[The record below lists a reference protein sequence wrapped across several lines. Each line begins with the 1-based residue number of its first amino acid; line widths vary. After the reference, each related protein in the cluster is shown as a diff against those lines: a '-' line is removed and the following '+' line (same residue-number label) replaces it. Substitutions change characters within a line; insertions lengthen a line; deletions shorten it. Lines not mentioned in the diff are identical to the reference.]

1 MTTCT
6 ILDAEI
12 LSFGGGVNSTALA
25 ILLVNRGW
33 RGHIVFSDTSCEHP
47 ETYCYMRMF
56 EAEWLQPRGLEI
68 TVLKGMPWQRMRGGI
83 GLVERCERDHLIPMP
98 AVRWCTYE
106 YKSEPLARYA
116 EHIGAERML
125 IGIAADEAHRQKD
138 RICPLVDEGITR
150 KGCIEIIKAEGLD
163 VPQKSGCY
171 ICPFMRTSQWRELW
185 ERHPDLYERAARL
198 EELSSEKRG
207 RFATFDPDG
216 KRTLRDLA
224 RGFSAQSTMF
234 DPDDWEG
241 LMEYKPCMC
250 TL

>member
-6 ILDAEI
+6 ILDPEI

-33 RGHIVFSDTSCEHP
+33 RGHIVMADTGAEHL

-56 EAEWLQPRGLEI
+56 EAEWLKPRRLEI
-68 TVLKGMPWQRMRGGI
+68 TMLKGLPWQRVHGGETLI
-83 GLVERCERDHLIPMP
+83 EHCERRALIPMS
-98 AVRWCTYE
+98 AVRWCTVDW
-106 YKSEPLARYA
+106 KIDPLARYA
-116 EHIGAERML
+116 QHIGAERML

-171 ICPFMRTSQWRELW
+171 ICPFMRTSQWRGLW
-185 ERHPDLYERAARL
+185 ERHPDLYERAAKL

-224 RGFSAQSTMF
+224 RGFKSQSTMF
-234 DPDDWEG
+234 DADEWVD
-241 LMEYKPCMC
+241 LQEYKPCMC